1 MSGRD
6 LSKATPQD
14 YLEIFEINP
23 HGALILE
30 ELVERFGGSIYV
42 RGGHEAERQ
51 TTFNA
56 GRRAVLDFILG
67 RISLASGAPEPTDG
81 E

>member
-6 LSKATPQD
+6 LAQATPED
-14 YLEIFEINP
+14 YREIFENNP

-30 ELVERFGGSIYV
+30 DLIRYFGGTIYV

-67 RISLASGAPEPTDG
+67 RINAANGVPQEQGD
-81 E
+81 